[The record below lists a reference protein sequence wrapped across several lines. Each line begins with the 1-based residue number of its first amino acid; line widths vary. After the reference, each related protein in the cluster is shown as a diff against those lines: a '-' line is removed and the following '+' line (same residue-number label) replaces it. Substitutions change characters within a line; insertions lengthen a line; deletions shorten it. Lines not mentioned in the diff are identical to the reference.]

1 MSEVDN
7 FRDHTHLPVS
17 PNGRWVVC
25 ANPSDPAGRR
35 PLLHEAADALWAYVV
50 QREAMGL
57 NNHELLDQLYG
68 VTPELWRLMGS
79 AEVAT
84 RGQ

>member
-1 MSEVDN
+1 
-7 FRDHTHLPVS
+7 
-17 PNGRWVVC
+17 
-25 ANPSDPAGRR
+25 
-35 PLLHEAADALWAYVV
+35 LLHEAADALWAYVV

-84 RGQ
+84 HGR